1 MIDELYLEDLDNI
14 LSYNLPWEKLYNKN
28 ILITGATGL
37 IGSCMVDLLM
47 RLDKVNVFA
56 MGRSEE
62 KAKERFSD
70 YFTKNNFKFIC
81 HDVSKELDSDIKFDY
96 IIHAASIVNPK
107 GYNEQPVETITGN
120 FLGTYNLLEYAKK
133 YPIERFMFV
142 SSSEVYGEAKD
153 GVEKFDEEYSGYVN
167 PLKVRSSYPTSKRA
181 SENLLISYSNEYGID
196 GVIVRPAHIYGPTMA
211 KDDSKVIAEFIR
223 NGMSG
228 KDIILKS
235 SGKQVRAYTYV
246 TDTVSAIL
254 YVLLLGNSCEAYN
267 ISSDDFISIRELAE
281 YIAKIL
287 EVKVIIENDSEC
299 NSSKIILDNNKILK
313 LGWESK
319 VSLDKG
325 IDRTIK
331 NLRRNL
337 N

>member
-14 LSYNLPWEKLYNKN
+14 LSCNLPWEKLYDKN

-47 RLDKVNVFA
+47 RLNKVNVFA

-62 KAKERFSD
+62 KAKERFID

-81 HDVSKELDSDIKFDY
+81 HDVSKKLNIDIKFDY

-153 GVEKFDEEYSGYVN
+153 ELEKFDEEYSGYIN

-181 SENLLISYSNEYGID
+181 SENLLISYGSEYGID

-246 TDTVSAIL
+246 TDTVSAML

-267 ISSDDFISIRELAE
+267 ISSDDFISIKELAE

-287 EVKVIIENDSEC
+287 GVKVIFENDSEC
-299 NSSKIILDNNKILK
+299 NTSKIILDNNKILK

-319 VSLDKG
+319 INLVKG
-325 IDRTIK
+325 IDKTIK
-331 NLRRNL
+331 ILRRNF